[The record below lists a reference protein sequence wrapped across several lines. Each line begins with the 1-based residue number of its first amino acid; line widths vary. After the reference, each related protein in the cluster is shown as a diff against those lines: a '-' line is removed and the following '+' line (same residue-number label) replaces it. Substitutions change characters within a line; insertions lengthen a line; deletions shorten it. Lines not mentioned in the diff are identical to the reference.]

1 MDYMVYAYLQLGQDQ
16 KARRVVDEMGA
27 VSGINPDRFVGPYA
41 LAVSPARYA
50 LERGDWRGAA
60 GLAVRSSKFAYADAM
75 THFARAM
82 GATRSGDVDAARL
95 EIAKIA
101 EMREKLRAAHDAY
114 WGEQVDIQWQ
124 VASAWA
130 LYIEGEHDDALQA
143 MRAAADAEDRT
154 EKHPVTPGV
163 PIPARELYGSML
175 LERGMNKEALAAF
188 AATLAKEP
196 NRLGALIGA
205 ARAASKLDDKQA
217 ARRYYAEVVAIA
229 AEADASRTDVAEARA
244 FM

>member
-1 MDYMVYAYLQLGQDQ
+1 MS
-16 KARRVVDEMGA
+16 A

-60 GLAVRSSKFAYADAM
+60 GLAVRPSKFAYADAM
-75 THFARAM
+75 TYFARAM
-82 GATRSGDVDAARL
+82 GAARSGDVDAARL
-95 EIAKIA
+95 DIANIA
-101 EMREKLRAAHDAY
+101 DMREKLRAANDAY
-114 WGEQVDIQWQ
+114 WTEQVDIQWQ

-130 LYIEGEHDDALQA
+130 LYLEGKHHEALQA

-175 LERGMNKEALAAF
+175 LDRNMSKEALAAF
-188 AATLAKEP
+188 EATLAKEP
-196 NRLGALIGA
+196 NRLAALVGA
-205 ARAASKLDDKQA
+205 AKAASKLDDKEA
-217 ARRYYAEVVAIA
+217 ARRHYAKVVAIA
-229 AEADASRTDVAEARA
+229 ADADASRTDVAEARA
-244 FM
+244 FMAAN